1 MLHVLNGDSPAGTL
15 RQSGVSGD
23 IAVWPDVLTDGP
35 IPAHADDET
44 WRAVRARFLAD
55 SFRLAFEDALRLYER
70 ADAAIGRFRDYD
82 EVVLWFEHDL
92 FDQLLLLRHLD
103 WFGRQSLGAT
113 RLSLICIGEFPGVQ
127 PFHGLGQLSAPQL
140 RSLIG
145 TRQPVTI
152 EQTMLGRRAWAAFVG
167 DDPTQIEQL
176 LAEDT
181 SALPFLAGAL
191 RRHLEEFPD
200 TKTGLPRTE
209 RQILDLLAQ
218 AQAQAGGAA
227 TAPMTPAA
235 LFRASQQLEERVYM
249 GDWSFWLRV
258 RALAGGGAGSQQQ
271 PQTPALIALDVEDA
285 RGPNLPQG
293 SVALTDVGRAVL
305 RGQEDWIRLAGF
317 DRWLGGVHLTAPPGG
332 RVRWHWD
339 RDAGQLR
346 AG

>member
-23 IAVWPDVLTDGP
+23 IAVWPDALTDGP
-35 IPAHADDET
+35 VPANADDET

-55 SFRLAFEDALRLYER
+55 SFRLAFDDALRLYER

-113 RLSLICIGEFPGVQ
+113 RLSLICIGEFPGVE

-140 RSLIG
+140 GSLMG

-152 EQTMLGRRAWAAFVG
+152 EQTVLGRRAWAAFVG
-167 DDPTQIEQL
+167 DDPTQLEQL

-209 RQILDLLAQ
+209 RQILDLLARTQ
-218 AQAQAGGAA
+218 PGETHTSGTAM
-227 TAPMTPAA
+227 APMTPAA

-258 RALAGGGAGSQQQ
+258 RALADGS
-271 PQTPALIALDVEDA
+271 LVALDVEHA
-285 RGPNLPQG
+285 RGPSLPEG
-293 SVALTDVGRAVL
+293 SVSITDVGLAVL
-305 RGQEDWIRLAGF
+305 TGREDWIQLAGF
-317 DRWLGGVHLTAPPGG
+317 DRWLGGVHLTAAPGG
-332 RVRWHWD
+332 RVRWRWD
-339 RDAGQLR
+339 RDAGHLR
-346 AG
+346 AD